1 MKRLFTLAGI
11 AVAAASM
18 LSANEPV
25 ITITAPTGPL
35 YVSSFPYSAPITFT
49 IQHGPTTTSPSTT
62 NELKNVGVLDV
73 SVNGTSLFGQPLG
86 NPFMNGQQENTCSS
100 QMVMPKVSNCAV
112 TDANNATVSVPWSIT
127 GPGTYTLLVSVKHKN
142 DVGDDTETL
151 QVFFLTASYP
161 APPAIANA
169 YINATPA
176 LKAGSAKVRGCVISQ
191 IAEKHA
197 KSDVYGP
204 NGGPYFDNLVKH
216 DVFAF
221 WSGCGG
227 TWPSS
232 VTPF

>member
-1 MKRLFTLAGI
+1 MKRLFTLGMLAL
-11 AVAAASM
+11 AATSI

-35 YVSSFPYSAPITFT
+35 YVTSFPYSAPITFS
-49 IQHGPTTTSPSTT
+49 IQHGPSTDSPSTT
-62 NELKNVGVLDV
+62 NELKNINVLDV
-73 SVNGTSLFGQPLG
+73 LVNGTSLFGQAIG
-86 NPFMNGQQENTCSS
+86 NPFTNGQQDNVCSS

-112 TDANNATVSVPWSIT
+112 SNANNASVTVPWSIT
-127 GPGTYTLLVSVKHKN
+127 GPGTYAVLVSVKHKG
-142 DVGDDTETL
+142 DVGADTETL
-151 QVFFLTASYP
+151 QVFILTAGYP

-169 YINATPA
+169 YINGTAA

-221 WSGCGG
+221 WTGCGG
-227 TWPSS
+227 TWPGS